1 MKSKIKTVLLSATL
15 MLMGTTI
22 TCCESDGKYQEFVY
36 PEPTIDTITPNRGYT
51 GSQFVIRGNNFG
63 NRLEPVTVFFG
74 NVEATVLSCKNDMIV
89 VTVPEGAVSSDVSL
103 KIWQYEYNSVG
114 YYTVVDKPT
123 VLDIATD
130 NPVHPLFGEAGD
142 VVTISGTSFGT
153 EMSDVSV
160 TIGLVDAKVLSVSD
174 EEIKA
179 EVPAGYGYG
188 YVLVDVNGYEAKG
201 GRLIDPSHVGDITS
215 YAMQNYGQ
223 PFESTADA
231 GVASWY
237 IPTGWQFSDGCYMV
251 QDNELVLMRPMLL
264 EPNGNYKN
272 GCIGLLCNQWSDVYH
287 KNGYDNAKVFQT
299 AFLPAGTYEMTVE
312 VSECVLL
319 AGTLEVFGGISKGI
333 GTLPNIAGAEGV
345 AGWSIVDESVLF
357 SDGNGGKSCLRL
369 TDDKNVAYDVERGSV
384 PMSFTAQIDEASD
397 VTIGFFG
404 TVLMSGGRQGGDILM
419 TKFKVE
425 RIY

>member
-1 MKSKIKTVLLSATL
+1 MKSKIKTVLFAASLLLA
-15 MLMGTTI
+15 GATI

-36 PEPTIDTITPNRGYT
+36 PEPTIDTITPDRGYT

-74 NVEATVLSCKNDMIV
+74 SVEATVLACKNDMIV
-89 VTVPEGAVSSDVSL
+89 VVVPEGAVSSDVSL

-130 NPVHPLFGEAGD
+130 NPEHPLFGQVGD

-153 EMSDVSV
+153 EISDVSV

-188 YVLVDVNGYEAKG
+188 YVSVDVNGYEARG

-215 YAMQNYGQ
+215 YAMQNYCQ
-223 PFESTADA
+223 PFEATKDSPIAN
-231 GVASWY
+231 WC
-237 IPTGWQFSDGCYMV
+237 IPTGWQFNDGCYMTV
-251 QDNELVLMRPMLL
+251 DNQKELMRPMLL
-264 EPNGNYKN
+264 EPNGNYN
-272 GCIGLLCNQWSDVYH
+272 TGCMGLLCNQWTDSYH
-287 KNGYDNAKVFQT
+287 KHGYDNAKVFQT
-299 AFLPAGTYEMTVE
+299 AFLPAGTYEMTIE

-319 AGTLEVFGGISKGI
+319 AGTLEVFGGITKGM
-333 GTLPNIAGAEGV
+333 GTLPDITGTEGK
-345 AGWSIVDESVLF
+345 AGWTVVDESVFF
-357 SDGNGGKSCLRL
+357 SDANGGKSYLRL
-369 TDDKNVAYDVERGSV
+369 TDDKNIAYDTERGSV
-384 PMSFTAQIDEASD
+384 PMTFTATIPYASD

-404 TVLMSGGRQGGDILM
+404 TVKMSGGRQGGDIFM